1 MGIFNIVHHLK
12 HHHIHRI
19 EATLITNRMTEYQG
33 IVNGMVLKIADNAMQ
48 QAGEKLGLPQG
59 EIDLAKAGLYE
70 SMGDY
75 KGATE
80 LYKKAV
86 DALQPFDRAEIERN
100 VNGATNHAMNGI
112 VNATQQQAEEE
123 GEGVKGE
130 KGLNFFQAMARAMG
144 EMLGE
149 KAGKLISSMENM
161 KDAGGEVAKPTG
173 SDMVDDSG
181 ELTEKGKTEY
191 KQLREDQ
198 AMQFS
203 IAQTEFQA
211 DSQMYSMVSQMA
223 TTVLKQVG
231 ESLSTL
237 ARK

>member
-1 MGIFNIVHHLK
+1 
-12 HHHIHRI
+12 
-19 EATLITNRMTEYQG
+19 
-33 IVNGMVLKIADNAMQ
+33 
-48 QAGEKLGLPQG
+48 
-59 EIDLAKAGLYE
+59 
-70 SMGDY
+70 
-75 KGATE
+75 
-80 LYKKAV
+80 
-86 DALQPFDRAEIERN
+86 
-100 VNGATNHAMNGI
+100 
-112 VNATQQQAEEE
+112 
-123 GEGVKGE
+123 
-130 KGLNFFQAMARAMG
+130 
-144 EMLGE
+144 
-149 KAGKLISSMENM
+149 
-161 KDAGGEVAKPTG
+161 
-173 SDMVDDSG
+173 MVDDSG